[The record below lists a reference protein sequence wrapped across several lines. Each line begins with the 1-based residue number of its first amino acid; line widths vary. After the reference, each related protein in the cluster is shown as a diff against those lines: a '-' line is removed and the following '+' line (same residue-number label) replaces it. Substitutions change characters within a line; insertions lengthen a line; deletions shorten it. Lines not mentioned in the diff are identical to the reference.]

1 MRFYC
6 RRMGFLVVVVAVEV
20 VMWRKVAAP
29 AVFAVAVA
37 VEVVVVV
44 VVGLQQQQQQQK
56 KRKERPGL
64 GQAVATW
71 RSGPS

>member
-1 MRFYC
+1 MRLHC

-44 VVGLQQQQQQQK
+44 VVGLQQQQQQK